1 MKKYISIVTIMAAIA
16 VILTACAKNPSAQQE
31 SSNVPQ
37 TEQQNEQETQT
48 ENEKDTAKKIIE
60 ENFAENEIS
69 EYEQIDLSAYEEQAG
84 MSLDDFVSYRF
95 FYENDGLLIEG
106 YFSAP
111 VSLINEKNKSSCLIF
126 NHGGNQNYGALD
138 PVQTTYYSYIFHTVC
153 VASNYRGCGESD
165 GTDTFGGDDV
175 HDVTHLIDICEKFN
189 YIDFDKINMLGI
201 SRGGMMTYEALRG
214 ENRIHKAVVVSGLAD
229 SFMEYEERQ
238 DMQSVYK
245 TLVGGTPDE
254 IPEEYEKRSATYWAD
269 EIDTP
274 LLIFHAT
281 GDEKVSVAQSEKMA
295 DALKAAG
302 KNCELVTFDSN
313 EHAQLRNEDV
323 EKIKEWFLQ

>member
-1 MKKYISIVTIMAAIA
+1 
-16 VILTACAKNPSAQQE
+16 
-31 SSNVPQ
+31 
-37 TEQQNEQETQT
+37 
-48 ENEKDTAKKIIE
+48 
-60 ENFAENEIS
+60 
-69 EYEQIDLSAYEEQAG
+69 
-84 MSLDDFVSYRF
+84 
-95 FYENDGLLIEG
+95 
-106 YFSAP
+106 
-111 VSLINEKNKSSCLIF
+111 
-126 NHGGNQNYGALD
+126 
-138 PVQTTYYSYIFHTVC
+138 
-153 VASNYRGCGESD
+153 
-165 GTDTFGGDDV
+165 
-175 HDVTHLIDICEKFN
+175 
-189 YIDFDKINMLGI
+189 
-201 SRGGMMTYEALRG
+201 MTYEALRG

-281 GDEKVSVAQSEKMA
+281 GDEKVSVAQAEKMA
-295 DALKAAG
+295 DALKSAG